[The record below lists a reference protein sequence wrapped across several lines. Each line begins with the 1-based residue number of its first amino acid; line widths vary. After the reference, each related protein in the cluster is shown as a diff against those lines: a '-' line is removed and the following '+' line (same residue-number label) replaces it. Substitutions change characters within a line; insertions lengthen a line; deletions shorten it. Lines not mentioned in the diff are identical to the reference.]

1 MESMAFEVEKEEYR
15 ICLWVGISCFLRPF
29 LSVCTFAIDVIHGL
43 VQKFEA

>member
-15 ICLWVGISCFLRPF
+15 ICLWVGICCFFASIPV
-29 LSVCTFAIDVIHGL
+29 VCTFTIDVIHGL